1 MQVEN
6 IKNLYLSVKFSILSG
21 VIERRDSM
29 QTSRTGT
36 PINPRIGERIQTA
49 RRRRRWTQQELAKR
63 AGVSFVVISRLET
76 GRQSVSA
83 ERLAAIARV
92 LRLSLDEVCREDDTL
107 NTKDEE
113 KDGVKLSSVGVA

>member
-1 MQVEN
+1 M
-6 IKNLYLSVKFSILSG
+6 
-21 VIERRDSM
+21 M

-83 ERLAAIARV
+83 ERLAAIARA

-107 NTKDEE
+107 NAKDEE
-113 KDGVKLSSVGVA
+113 GVKLSSAAVA